1 MARKIRA
8 PKIENRTDRLTLAPR
23 RKPYAWAAIAPGMRL
38 AYRRNK
44 RGAGTWVLAVA
55 DGKGSE
61 WTARVGTVDDFEDAD
76 GEHVLTFWQ
85 AADKART
92 MARGQ
97 SGDSRPATWAM
108 ALDTYE
114 ADLIARG
121 GDVENASRVRHHLTP
136 TLASKPVAL
145 LTAAE
150 LRRWRD
156 DLINSGMAAATAVRT
171 LKSAKASLNL
181 AADLDPR
188 IRDRSPW
195 KVGLSRLTDTYTPV
209 NKVRPDSDVL
219 KLVAGAYALDPQFG
233 LFVDV
238 LASTGTRTSQA
249 CRLLVAD
256 LQADGPAPR
265 LMMPS
270 SRKGKGR
277 KEITRKPVAIPPSL
291 AQKLKRAA
299 RNLDPNAPLL
309 TRGDGSAWDPTS
321 QELWA
326 LFGEVAR
333 RTGIDA
339 TAYSLRHSSIVRS
352 LLAGVPARVVASA
365 HDTSTVIL
373 ERVYSAF
380 ILDHADTV
388 ARRGLLDT
396 DTPPDGGNVRPM
408 RRRR

>member
-1 MARKIRA
+1 MARKIRSA
-8 PKIENRTDRLTLAPR
+8 AIDTRTARLALKPR
-23 RKPYAWAAIAPGMRL
+23 RKPYGWTTLAPGCRI

-44 RGAGTWVLAVA
+44 KGSNRFVVGGS
-55 DGKGSE
+55 GSE
-61 WTARVGTVDDFEDAD
+61 WIENLPGIPDDHEEAD
-76 GEHVLTFWQ
+76 GEHVLNFYQ
-85 AADKART
+85 ACDRAR
-92 MARGQ
+92 ALVRGTD
-97 SGDSRPATWAM
+97 SSRPATWAM
-108 ALDTYE
+108 AIDSYE
-114 ADLIARG
+114 RDLIARD
-121 GDVENASRVRHHLTP
+121 GDVENASRVRHHLTA
-136 TLASKPVAL
+136 TLLAKPVGL
-145 LTAAE
+145 LTTVE

-156 DLINSGMAAATAVRT
+156 DLIDNGMAPATVVRT

-188 IRDRSPW
+188 IRDRPW

-209 NKVRPDSDVL
+209 NKVLPDSDVL

-256 LQADGPAPR
+256 LQANGPAPR

-277 KEITRKPVAIPPSL
+277 KEITRKPVPIPASL
-291 AQKLKRAA
+291 ARKLKRAA
-299 RNLDPNAPLL
+299 GNRDPNAPLL
-309 TRGDGSAWDPTS
+309 TRANGSAWDPNS

-388 ARRGLLDT
+388 ARFGLLDT
-396 DTPPDGGNVRPM
+396 DAPPAGGNVRPM
-408 RRRR
+408 RRR